1 MDDIDHYVK
10 LLGAQR
16 GGEFPVFKGAR
27 YVQYGNGFGD
37 VLRGIWR
44 TVFPVMARGAA
55 TFMQN
60 LASNKEEGKDW
71 SKAAKE
77 AAIPALTETGDELG
91 GLIGMPG
98 AGRYA
103 RRMMGLG
110 KRRKRRAKSIVY
122 KRKNPKS
129 KKSKLTFT
137 AIPKYNF

>member
-10 LLGAQR
+10 LLSGQR
-16 GGEFPVFKGAR
+16 GGEFPVFRGAR

-44 TVFPVMARGAA
+44 TVFPVIARGAA

-77 AAIPALTETGDELG
+77 AAIPALTETGDLVAFE
-91 GLIGMPG
+91 PG
-98 AGRYA
+98 STTVCKLHF
-103 RRMMGLG
+103 RR
-110 KRRKRRAKSIVY
+110 RRGQW
-122 KRKNPKS
+122 
-129 KKSKLTFT
+129 
-137 AIPKYNF
+137 